1 MDLYKIDIQK
11 LATALGA
18 KLPGE
23 EAQFRMAPVARPRM
37 ADAISEGAT
46 FRKAAVLLPLFRND
60 GEDFVLLTLR
70 STYDGVH
77 SGQVSFPGGK
87 FDESETDPVD
97 VALREMEE
105 EVGVSAEGVK
115 VLGLLS
121 PLYIPVS
128 RMHVQPV
135 VAWINYAEWLPHEK
149 EVAGILE
156 VPIRLFSNP
165 EVIQTKWMELT
176 SRGEVEVPYYELLG
190 HTVWGATAMILSE
203 FLAVLKSTEA
213 D

>member
-46 FRKAAVLLPLFRND
+46 FRKAAVLIPLFRND

-87 FDESETDPVD
+87 FDESETDPID

-105 EVGVSAEGVK
+105 EVGVSAEGVT

-149 EVAGILE
+149 EVAGIIE

-165 EVIQTKWMELT
+165 VVIQTKWMELT

-203 FLAVLKSTEA
+203 FLAVLKSIKA